1 LVLLP
6 SDHNIQVT
14 YNKIKG
20 RAAAITTTWCG
31 YAGDN
36 IAASQQ
42 YIFPCNQGSGH
53 RHELAM
59 KTAMQETF
67 CLTLI
72 GDASLRDNM
81 QVAYTKIEG
90 PCSSNHNDMV
100 RIWKQQ
106 LASHL

>member
-1 LVLLP
+1 M
-6 SDHNIQVT
+6 QVA

-20 RAAAITTTWCG
+20 RAAENTTTWCG

-53 RHELAM
+53 RHELAT
-59 KTAMQETF
+59 KTTTQETF

-72 GDASLRDNM
+72 GAASLRDKCRLRIPKSKDRAAAITTTWCGSGN
-81 QVAYTKIEG
+81 
-90 PCSSNHNDMV
+90 SN
-100 RIWKQQ
+100 
-106 LASHL
+106 